1 MADVKPRLLKGFRD
15 LLPDEALFR
24 EQIISKIR
32 KVYES
37 YGFAPI
43 STPALEYKD
52 ILLGY
57 GEEASKQ
64 IYLFTDPDKNEVG
77 LRYDLTVPIS
87 RVMAQ
92 YKDIVR
98 PFKRY
103 QIQPVWRYDKPDP
116 GRFREFMQCDIDI
129 IGSKSMLA
137 DTEIMVVMVEA
148 SKAIGLE
155 TKIRFNNRKILNSL
169 VRFVGM
175 TEDSAHSVFRVLD
188 KLDKQGLDNVKLELG
203 PGRKDESGDMIAG
216 LGLNEDQIAKIVD
229 YIQLPSKNRKEA
241 LDSIGCLFES
251 LEGSEEGIDELAQ
264 IDSNL
269 SSMGVSDDQVVI
281 DFSIAR
287 GLDYY
292 TGPIFEAVFTNEK
305 INRVGSIMGGGRY
318 DNLIGKFAGQNT
330 PATGGSIGIDRLIAA
345 IRMLEKS
352 APRSST
358 ADVLV
363 TVMDKDK
370 LPRYIKIASKLR
382 SSGIKTELYLG
393 KEGAIGKQMKYADRA
408 GIPITVIAGSDEF
421 ERDEISIKNLNVIK
435 QQDVQIEDRQ
445 EWIDKKPGQV
455 TVPMA
460 KMVETIKSFLE

>member
-15 LLPDEALFR
+15 FLPDEAIFR
-24 EQIISKIR
+24 EGIIDRIK

-64 IYLFTDPDKNEVG
+64 IFLFTDPDKNDVG
-77 LRYDLTVPIS
+77 LRYDLTVPLS
-87 RVMAQ
+87 RVVAQ

-137 DTEIMVVMVEA
+137 DTEIMAVIVKA
-148 SKAIGLE
+148 FKAIDLE
-155 TKIRFNNRKILNSL
+155 SKIRFNNRKILNSL
-169 VRFVGM
+169 ISFVGM
-175 TEDSAHSVFRVLD
+175 SAESAHSVFRVLD
-188 KLDKQGLDNVKLELG
+188 KLDKQGLENVKLELG
-203 PGRKDESGDMIAG
+203 AGRVDESGDKIRG
-216 LGLNEDQIAKIVD
+216 LGLDDNQVAKTVD
-229 YIQLPSKNRKEA
+229 YIQLPRQSRREA
-241 LDSIGCLFES
+241 LDSIKDLFKGV
-251 LEGSEEGIDELAQ
+251 EGSDEGISELEQ
-264 IDSNL
+264 IDSYLTAMN
-269 SSMGVSDDQVVI
+269 VDDNSAII

-292 TGPIFEAVFTNEK
+292 TGPIFEAVLTNK
-305 INRVGSIMGGGRY
+305 KVSRLGSVMGGGRY
-318 DNLIGKFAGQNT
+318 DELIGKFAGQKT
-330 PATGGSIGIDRLIAA
+330 PATGASIGIDRLFTA
-345 IRMLEKS
+345 IRKLEKS

-358 ADVLV
+358 AKVLV
-363 TVMDKDK
+363 TVMDQDK
-370 LPRYIKIASKLR
+370 LSKYMKVASDLR
-382 SSGIKTELYLG
+382 NEGINTELYLG
-393 KEGAIGKQMKYADRA
+393 KERSIGKQMKYADRA
-408 GIPITVIAGSDEF
+408 GIPIAIIAGSDEF
-421 ERDEISIKNLNVIK
+421 EKGEVSIKNLNVIK
-435 QQDVQIEDRQ
+435 EQDIKIEGRQ

-455 TVPMA
+455 TVA
-460 KMVETIKSFLE
+460 IDKMIETIKSFLE